1 MLGKGGFSEVWYAID
16 LWSLCEV
23 AIKVHQLASTW
34 SDERKSSYIKHAI
47 RENDIQKRLCHENV
61 VRQLDSF
68 VIDSDS
74 FATVLE
80 YCPGIDLER
89 YLKQN
94 VTLKEAEARG
104 ITIQV
109 GVATQG

>member
-1 MLGKGGFSEVWYAID
+1 MNNEQRI
-16 LWSLCEV
+16 
-23 AIKVHQLASTW
+23 
-34 SDERKSSYIKHAI
+34 
-47 RENDIQKRLCHENV
+47 CHDNV

-68 VIDSDS
+68 VIDSDC

-80 YCPGIDLER
+80 YCPGTDLER

-94 VTLKEAEARG
+94 VYLKESEARA

-109 GVATQG
+109 VFK

>member
-1 MLGKGGFSEVWYAID
+1 M
-16 LWSLCEV
+16 
-23 AIKVHQLASTW
+23 
-34 SDERKSSYIKHAI
+34 
-47 RENDIQKRLCHENV
+47 

-89 YLKQN
+89 Y

>member
-1 MLGKGGFSEVWYAID
+1 M
-16 LWSLCEV
+16 
-23 AIKVHQLASTW
+23 
-34 SDERKSSYIKHAI
+34 
-47 RENDIQKRLCHENV
+47 

-94 VTLKEAEARG
+94 VMLKETEARA

-109 GVATQG
+109 M